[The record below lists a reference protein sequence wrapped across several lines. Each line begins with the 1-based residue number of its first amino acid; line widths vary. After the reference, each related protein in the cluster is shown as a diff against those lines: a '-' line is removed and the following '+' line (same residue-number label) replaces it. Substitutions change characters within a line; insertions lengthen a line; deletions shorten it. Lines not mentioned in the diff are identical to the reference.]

1 MRRFRIVVAALV
13 FAYAAS
19 SALAQVALDVSKTT
33 CHRWVEDK
41 AVNQLSVALWL
52 NGYYNGTKGD
62 PVLDM
67 NRLDGD
73 AKKLA
78 EFCAIYKQASVMDAA
93 EAVFGANPIFEA
105 KR

>member
-1 MRRFRIVVAALV
+1 MRRLRIVVSALV
-13 FAYAAS
+13 FAYAVS
-19 SALAQVALDVSKTT
+19 GALAQAALDVSKTT

-41 AVNQLSVALWL
+41 TVNQLSIALWL
-52 NGYYNGTKGD
+52 SGYYNGTKGD

-73 AKKLA
+73 AKKLG
-78 EFCAIYKQASVMDAA
+78 EFCAIYKQASVMEAA
-93 EAVFGANPIFEA
+93 EAVFAANPLFEA